1 MEREVKWTEMCLKDM
16 KETFLFYDVR
26 NGNTR
31 YSSSLYQQILSCVG
45 RVSHFPYLGHPTEY
59 PNVRYVVVEPK
70 YSVFYCFD
78 ESTLTVLLLW
88 DNRRNP
94 VRLPYLLQRVIP
106 MNLSEDNP
114 FAGQK

>member
-1 MEREVKWTEMCLKDM
+1 MEWEVKWTEMCLKDM

-45 RVSHFPYLGHPTEY
+45 RVSYFPYWGHPTEY

-70 YSVFYCFD
+70 YSVFFIVLMKVPLLPCCYGTIVAIRFVCHTCF
-78 ESTLTVLLLW
+78 SVLSL
-88 DNRRNP
+88 
-94 VRLPYLLQRVIP
+94 
-106 MNLSEDNP
+106 
-114 FAGQK
+114 